1 MQLKS
6 VELMRNIRDRMSQE
20 TQGMSWTQEN
30 EYLKAHSGTLD
41 VLLEKMPNKA
51 IHPTATVAGAPSASG
66 DG

>member
-1 MQLKS
+1 MKIKS

-20 TQGMSWTQEN
+20 TQGMSWAQEK

-51 IHPTATVAGAPSASG
+51 ITRRGRSASDCSG
-66 DG
+66 RVDG

>member
-1 MQLKS
+1 MKIKS

-20 TQGMSWTQEN
+20 TQGMSWAQEK

-51 IHPTATVAGAPSASG
+51 IHPTATVASAPSASG